1 MYLIT
6 RGSGTS
12 DATDRPRQRS
22 MADIGSRVC
31 VIIEVQVHVSVNGTC
46 ASVPVRH
53 AWDHV
58 FCRRQIR

>member
-46 ASVPVRH
+46 AIHDAR
-53 AWDHV
+53 DHV
-58 FCRRQIR
+58 VCRRRIR